1 MGSNRER
8 ELADQVVSAINA
20 RDHSYIEKLTTDNVQ
35 LRLPPEAVF
44 FGREGVRDFI
54 NTLEDLLPEATLV
67 AHKIHAGEG
76 FAVVEYDIN
85 SKTRAGSRLEGMG
98 AIVLELGGDRI
109 DRVQVYLD
117 TAQWAR
123 IREGAV

>member
-1 MGSNRER
+1 MDSTPER
-8 ELADQVVSAINA
+8 RLADQVVSAINA
-20 RDHSYIEKLTTDNVQ
+20 RDHSYIDKLTTDSVQ
-35 LRLPPEAVF
+35 LRLPPDSVF
-44 FGREGVRDFI
+44 FGREGVRDWVT
-54 NTLEDLLPEATLV
+54 TLEDLLPEATLV
-67 AHKIHAGEG
+67 ARKVHAGDG

-85 SKTRAGSRLEGMG
+85 SRTRAGASVEGMG
-98 AIVLELGGDRI
+98 AIVLELDGDRI